1 MENNYGGDM
10 RIAIVIGA
18 LSGGGAEHFTATFV
32 NELYKREGV
41 IPYLITA
48 EKKQDEYYVN
58 ELIDRV
64 CILDDNRN
72 FIKDANVIKK
82 YANNNNIDYVIG
94 IGIYANI
101 CVSMG
106 KLLGMKSM
114 AVLSERNDPYHD
126 SISWKSKMLRG
137 ILFRFANG
145 YVFQS
150 NGAKEFYSKKIQ
162 RNSEVIHN
170 PVINK
175 LPHKSSVNNKEIIAI
190 GRLLPQKNYALL
202 IQSFAEIS
210 KIYPEF
216 ILRIFGV
223 GDLLDDLVIKTKL
236 LGIENKVHF
245 EGFHKNVHELIKDSF
260 MYVITS
266 DYEGMS
272 NALMESMAMGFPVI
286 STNSP
291 PGGAAELIDD
301 EFNGILTECGN
312 KQMLTEKMMM
322 LIENEELRNNI
333 SKNAYDINN
342 THSVN
347 VIVDKWLK
355 FLNEL

>member
-1 MENNYGGDM
+1 M
-10 RIAIVIGA
+10 RIAVVIGA

-48 EKKQDEYYVN
+48 EKKEDEYYVN
-58 ELIDRV
+58 DLINRV

-72 FIKDANVIKK
+72 FIKDANMIKK
-82 YANNNNIDYVIG
+82 YANSNHIDYVIG

-101 CVSMG
+101 CVSMC
-106 KLLGMKSM
+106 KLLGMKSK

-126 SISWKSKMLRG
+126 SISWKR
-137 ILFRFANG
+137 
-145 YVFQS
+145 
-150 NGAKEFYSKKIQ
+150 IQ
-162 RNSEVIHN
+162 KNSIVIHN

-175 LPHKSSVNNKEIIAI
+175 LPCKSSVNNKEIIAI

-210 KIYPEF
+210 KMYPEF

-223 GDLLDDLVIKTKL
+223 GDLLDDFMNMTKQ
-236 LGIENKVHF
+236 LGIENKVCF
-245 EGFHKNVHELIKDSF
+245 EGFHKNVHELIKDSY

-272 NALMESMAMGFPVI
+272 NALMEAMAMGFPVI

-312 KQMLTEKMMM
+312 KQMLTEKMKQ
-322 LIENEELRNNI
+322 LIENEQLRDKI
-333 SKNAYDINN
+333 SQNAYDINN
-342 THSVN
+342 THNVN

>member
-1 MENNYGGDM
+1 M
-10 RIAIVIGA
+10 RIAVVIGA

-48 EKKQDEYYVN
+48 EKKEDEYYVN
-58 ELIDRV
+58 DLINRV

-72 FIKDANVIKK
+72 FIKDANMIKK
-82 YANNNNIDYVIG
+82 YANSNHIDYVIG

-101 CVSMG
+101 CVSMC
-106 KLLGMKSM
+106 KLLGMKSK

-126 SISWKSKMLRG
+126 SISWKSKMLRN

-145 YVFQS
+145 YVFQT
-150 NGAKEFYSKKIQ
+150 NGAKEFYPERIQ
-162 RNSEVIHN
+162 KNSIVIHN

-175 LPHKSSVNNKEIIAI
+175 LPRKSSVNNKEIIAI

-210 KIYPEF
+210 KMYPEF

-223 GDLLDDLVIKTKL
+223 GDLLDDFMNMTKQ
-236 LGIENKVHF
+236 LGIENKVCF
-245 EGFHKNVHELIKDSF
+245 EGFHKNVHELIKDSY

-272 NALMESMAMGFPVI
+272 NALMEAMAMGFPVI

-312 KQMLTEKMMM
+312 KQMLTEKMKQ
-322 LIENEELRNNI
+322 LIENDQLRDKI
-333 SKNAYDINN
+333 SQNAYDINN
-342 THSVN
+342 THNVN